1 MEEPGKGFS
10 AQGEAGTADTPPLS
24 ISSDKETEVGYELPS
39 RRDNYLP
46 HQRRYI

>member
-1 MEEPGKGFS
+1 MGLFRTERGGD
-10 AQGEAGTADTPPLS
+10 ADTPLYLLN
-24 ISSDKETEVGYELPS
+24 KETEVGYELPS

>member
-1 MEEPGKGFS
+1 MN
-10 AQGEAGTADTPPLS
+10 PPEQFKS
-24 ISSDKETEVGYELPS
+24 ILLNKETGVGYELPD

>member
-1 MEEPGKGFS
+1 MGLFRTERGGD
-10 AQGEAGTADTPPLS
+10 ADTPPPPLYLLN
-24 ISSDKETEVGYELPS
+24 KETEVGYELPS

>member
-1 MEEPGKGFS
+1 MGLFRTERGGD
-10 AQGEAGTADTPPLS
+10 ADTPPPLYLLN
-24 ISSDKETEVGYELPS
+24 KETEVGYELPS

>member
-1 MEEPGKGFS
+1 MEEPDGAFPH
-10 AQGEAGTADTPPLS
+10 GEGRRRRYPPPLYLLN
-24 ISSDKETEVGYELPS
+24 KETEVGYELPS

>member
-1 MEEPGKGFS
+1 MEEPDS
-10 AQGEAGTADTPPLS
+10 AFPHGEGRGRDTPPLS
-24 ISSDKETEVGYELPS
+24 ILLNKEMEVGYELPD